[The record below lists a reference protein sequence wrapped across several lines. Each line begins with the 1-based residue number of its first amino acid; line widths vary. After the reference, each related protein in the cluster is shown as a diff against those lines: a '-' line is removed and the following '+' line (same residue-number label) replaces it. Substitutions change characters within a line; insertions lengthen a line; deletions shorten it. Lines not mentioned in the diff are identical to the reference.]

1 VGIKTKPDQKNFNF
15 GGNAMMIQ
23 RLIERVQST
32 KVLTS
37 SLTNQISQL
46 LWKRDY
52 DSKDMEALNQLM
64 DALDLGEIAEK

>member
-1 VGIKTKPDQKNFNF
+1 
-15 GGNAMMIQ
+15 MMIQ

-52 DSKDMEALNQLM
+52 DSQDMEALTQLM
-64 DALDLGEIAEK
+64 DALDMGEIIEK

>member
-1 VGIKTKPDQKNFNF
+1 
-15 GGNAMMIQ
+15 MMIQ
-23 RLIERVQST
+23 RLIDRVQNT

-52 DSKDMEALNQLM
+52 DSQDMEALAQLM
-64 DALDLGEIAEK
+64 DALDMGEILEKS

>member
-1 VGIKTKPDQKNFNF
+1 
-15 GGNAMMIQ
+15 MMIQ
-23 RLIERVQST
+23 RLIDRVQST

-52 DSKDMEALNQLM
+52 DSQDMEALAQLM
-64 DALDLGEIAEK
+64 DALDMGEILEKS

>member
-1 VGIKTKPDQKNFNF
+1 
-15 GGNAMMIQ
+15 MMIQ
-23 RLIERVQST
+23 RLIERVQNT

-52 DSKDMEALNQLM
+52 DSQDMEALARLM
-64 DALDLGEIAEK
+64 DALDLGEIAEKS

>member
-1 VGIKTKPDQKNFNF
+1 
-15 GGNAMMIQ
+15 MMIQ
-23 RLIERVQST
+23 RLIDRVQST

-52 DSKDMEALNQLM
+52 DSQDMEALAQLM
-64 DALDLGEIAEK
+64 DALDMGEILEKF